1 MSNEDIVGRFIEP
14 QPESEVDCIREERP
28 RMHSFHFSPG
38 KSNRSGWR
46 TGSRVISPLTDSY
59 IFVDQDC
66 GIGTCHMIPPPTVT
80 PASFVEMMPRSGL
93 HLCCVHDGIAHD
105 MVTESGLTGTGGLLP
120 KHGSEGYNALVVT
133 TVTKST
139 A

>member
-1 MSNEDIVGRFIEP
+1 MIALGKKGRACIALISPLAKAIEVVGGQE
-14 QPESEVDCIREERP
+14 
-28 RMHSFHFSPG
+28 
-38 KSNRSGWR
+38 
-46 TGSRVISPLTDSY
+46 RVISPLIDSY

-66 GIGTCHMIPPPTVT
+66 GIGTCHTIPPTVT
-80 PASFVEMMPRSGL
+80 PASFIEKMPRSGL

-120 KHGSEGYNALVVT
+120 KHGSEGHKALVVT